1 MLLKTNNPSDSKAE
15 EESPS
20 RGQPIIT
27 LSPKQQEE
35 LKKRQKLLALY
46 DRYKQVY
53 LKYYVTI
60 LEKENEA
67 LREAFP
73 GVEFTIMSRVKSKHN
88 YTDKLSRKGRVQDI
102 FGDKIIILSADGKT
116 DEETLTSVAYQIEEF
131 LTTYNP
137 NITELPERRKD
148 YIAHPKANG
157 YSSLHLTR
165 VVRIPEERFAFYR
178 ETQIKT
184 FRMRE
189 TEKTG
194 SAGHSTVYKSNRHY
208 FLNRIVNPESAE
220 YFLPLYMHFEF
231 DKQSRSEKLVP
242 DSFENRFRYYFGQDY
257 ESFLKQRGIIVEDQ
271 SVTYSFED
279 R

>member
-1 MLLKTNNPSDSKAE
+1 MLLKTNNPSDSKTD

-20 RGQPIIT
+20 IGQSIVT
-27 LSPKQQEE
+27 LTPKQQEK
-35 LKKRQKLLALY
+35 LKKRQKIIALY
-46 DRYKQVY
+46 DRYKKVY
-53 LKYYVTI
+53 LKYYVAI
-60 LEKENEA
+60 LEQENEA
-67 LREAFP
+67 LKNAFP
-73 GVEFTIMSRVKSKHN
+73 NVEFTIMSRVKSKNN
-88 YTDKLSRKGRVQDI
+88 YMDKLSRKGRVQDI

-116 DEETLTSVAYQIEEF
+116 DEETLSSVAYKIEDF

-137 NITELPERRKD
+137 NIRELPERRKD
-148 YIAHPKANG
+148 YIAHPKDNG

-189 TEKTG
+189 TEKSG
-194 SAGHSTVYKSNRHY
+194 SAGHSTVYKSNRNY
-208 FLNRIVNPESAE
+208 FLNRIINPESAE

-231 DKQSRSEKLVP
+231 DKQSRMEKLVP

-257 ESFLKQRGIIVEDQ
+257 EDFLKQRGLTAEDL
-271 SVTYSFED
+271 SDAYSLEEK
-279 R
+279 

>member
-1 MLLKTNNPSDSKAE
+1 MLLKTNSSPDSKPDE
-15 EESPS
+15 EISSGELN
-20 RGQPIIT
+20 IVT
-27 LSPKQQEE
+27 LSPKQQER
-35 LKKRQKLLALY
+35 LRKRQRLIALY

-53 LKYYVTI
+53 LKYYVAI

-67 LREAFP
+67 LKEAFP
-73 GVEFTIMSRVKSKHN
+73 DVEFTIMSRVKSKHN

-194 SAGHSTVYKSNRHY
+194 SAGHSTVYKSNRNY

-231 DKQSRSEKLVP
+231 DKQGRTEKLVP

-257 ESFLKQRGIIVEDQ
+257 ETFLKQKGLVAEDQ
-271 SVTYSFED
+271 SATYSFED

>member
-1 MLLKTNNPSDSKAE
+1 MLLKTNSSPDSKPDE
-15 EESPS
+15 EISSGELN
-20 RGQPIIT
+20 IVT
-27 LSPKQQEE
+27 LSPKQQER
-35 LKKRQKLLALY
+35 LRKKQRLIALY

-53 LKYYVTI
+53 LKYYVAI

-67 LREAFP
+67 LKEAFP
-73 GVEFTIMSRVKSKHN
+73 DVEFTIMSRVKSKHN

-194 SAGHSTVYKSNRHY
+194 SAGHSTVYKSNRNY

-231 DKQSRSEKLVP
+231 DKQGRTEKLVP

-257 ESFLKQRGIIVEDQ
+257 ETFLKQKGLVAEDQ
-271 SVTYSFED
+271 SATYSFED